1 MFQVSRAY
9 FELLEVLCHNHP
21 AVIAL
26 CDTRTFSTIVSSLEQ
41 GLKSLD
47 VAISSKCAAAVDNL
61 AAFYFKCMSSANEI
75 IGSASSTNAA
85 AAAKMAEHIRSHPSQ
100 FPDIL
105 RSLFEIVLFEE
116 CSNQWSL
123 SRPML
128 SLILI
133 NEPLYNDIRN
143 QIIASQPIDKQAH
156 LSTCL
161 QKLMTDVQFTL
172 EPKNRDK
179 FTQNLTIVRHDFRAK
194 T

>member
-1 MFQVSRAY
+1 MQVSKAY

-21 AVIAL
+21 AVIAQ
-26 CDTRTFSTIVSSLEQ
+26 CDTATFSTMVGSLEQ

-61 AAFYFKCMSSANEI
+61 AAFYFKSVTQAEGGTPSL
-75 IGSASSTNAA
+75 AA
-85 AAAKMAEHIRSHPSQ
+85 QKMAEHIRLKPTQ

-133 NEPLYNDIRN
+133 NEPLYNDIKN
-143 QIIASQPIDKQAH
+143 QIVASQPADKQAH
-156 LSTCL
+156 LGTCM
-161 QKLMTDVQFTL
+161 QKLMTDVQCTL

-179 FTQNLTIVRHDFRAK
+179 FTQNLTMVRHDFRAK

>member
-1 MFQVSRAY
+1 M
-9 FELLEVLCHNHP
+9 
-21 AVIAL
+21 
-26 CDTRTFSTIVSSLEQ
+26 CDTPTFSTIISSLEQ

-47 VAISSKCAAAVDNL
+47 VAISSKCASAVDNL
-61 AAFYFKCMSSANEI
+61 AAFYFKCMSSSSDA
-75 IGSASSTNAA
+75 IGPTSSSNST
-85 AAAKMAEHIRSHPSQ
+85 AAAKMTEHMRASPNQ

-133 NEPLYNDIRN
+133 NEPVYNNIRD
-143 QIIASQPIDKQAH
+143 QIIASQPPDKQAH
-156 LSTCL
+156 LMTCL
-161 QKLMTDVQFTL
+161 QKLMTDVQPTL

-179 FTQNLTIVRHDFRAK
+179 FTQNLTIVRHDFRSK